1 MDVALPDQVSLLHR
15 AIQKKGHT
23 EAEKILARAREQAQG
38 IVRDAE
44 QKVHDELEQRLAE
57 KRQDAFQQARKLKDG
72 ASLKARQLVLQA
84 REELMQELL
93 GEARQQL
100 ETMRDEAGYPELLQ
114 SIGLQAIREL
124 HSEEV
129 WIQVRKDDQ
138 PLVNETFCQNLS
150 RLSERRV
157 GLFLEPT
164 GISGGCLAYSSD
176 KRVLVDFSFS
186 ALLSRAQPQLRELL
200 AKELL
205 EEQ

>member
-1 MDVALPDQVSLLHR
+1 MALPDQIALLYR
-15 AIQKKGHT
+15 VIQKNGHT
-23 EAEKILARAREQAQG
+23 EAEKILAQAREQAQS

-44 QKVHDELEQRLAE
+44 RKVHGELEQHLAE

-100 ETMRDEAGYPELLQ
+100 ETMREEAGYPELLQ
-114 SIGLQAIREL
+114 SIALQAIREL
-124 HSEEV
+124 PGEHV

-138 PLVNETFCQNLS
+138 SLVNETFCQNLS
-150 RLSERRV
+150 RVSERKV
-157 GLFLEPT
+157 DLFPEPT
-164 GISGGCLAYSSD
+164 AISGGCLAYSSD

>member
-1 MDVALPDQVSLLHR
+1 MALPDQVSLLSR
-15 AIQKKGHT
+15 AIRKKGHT

-44 QKVHDELEQRLAE
+44 LKVQGELEQQLAE
-57 KRQDAFQQARKLKDG
+57 KRQDAFQQAGKLKDG

-93 GEARQQL
+93 REARQQL
-100 ETMRDEAGYPELLQ
+100 ESMREEDGYTELMQ
-114 SIGLQAIREL
+114 SIALQAISEL
-124 HSEEV
+124 PGEEV

-138 PLVNETFCQNLS
+138 ALVSETFCGNLS
-150 RLSERRV
+150 RLSGRKV
-157 GLFLEPT
+157 DLFPEPT
-164 GISGGCLAYSSD
+164 AITGGCLAYSSD